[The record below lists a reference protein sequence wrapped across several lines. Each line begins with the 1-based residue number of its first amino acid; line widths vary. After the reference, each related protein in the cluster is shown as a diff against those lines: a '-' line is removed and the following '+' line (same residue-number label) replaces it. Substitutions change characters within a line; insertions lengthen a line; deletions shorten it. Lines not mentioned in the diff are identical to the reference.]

1 MATNAKALAD
11 KIMAQLQAGD
21 LARAV
26 KSAKTAHKKFPKEPY
41 FANLTGMAL
50 AQSGNEREAAL
61 FFNKALR
68 MAPKDQN
75 YQNNLVQALV
85 MSGQHEK
92 AQALIGKLLT
102 KRADPSELYYQL
114 AMSQMRSG
122 NGDAALEALS
132 RALEAN
138 PSHARAHNLRGVFY
152 SETGRDAEAVAAY
165 EASLAIAPDNPE
177 TLANLSLPLS
187 RLNREEEGLAALEQ
201 ALQINPSHLASLQ
214 RYASQLNE
222 LGRREQA
229 KAALHRLLA
238 AYPAQGDAMHQLAQ
252 IQTAE
257 ENAALL
263 PLVEKALDKL
273 SNNAPERIPLNF
285 ALSAI
290 HWQAGDIP
298 AAARALKAA
307 NGQYVRQHPFDMAR
321 ETQEM
326 ADILALFPQD
336 TAPVIA
342 KPADGP
348 TPVFVIGQ
356 PRSGTTLTEQIL
368 TSHPDI
374 AGFGELATAGRLV
387 EDALRGGQ
395 GFDPEGFAADYMQ
408 SLPELPDTASTFVD
422 KMPANYRYVGF
433 LASALPQARFVW
445 LQRDPRDV
453 ALSMWRAYFPR
464 PAMGYTFDLE
474 AMAQVANMHQQYLQ
488 HWQALFPD
496 RILTIRY
503 EDIVADI
510 DAASRKLAGFCGVDW
525 VADMARP
532 ERNTAAVR
540 TASVG
545 QVREG
550 VHRRSIDG
558 WKRLKDQLQPFVGR
572 LDKGLWPDLSAGD

>member
-21 LARAV
+21 FARAV
-26 KSAKTAHKKFPKEPY
+26 KGAKTAHKKFPKEPY

-50 AQSGNEREAAL
+50 AQTGNEREAAL

-85 MSGQHEK
+85 MSDQHEK
-92 AQALIGKLLT
+92 AQVLIGKLLA

-122 NGDAALEALS
+122 NGDAALEALAK
-132 RALEAN
+132 ALEAN
-138 PSHARAHNLRGVFY
+138 PSHAKAHNLRGVIY
-152 SETGRDAEAVAAY
+152 SETGRDADAVAAY
-165 EASLAIAPDNPE
+165 EASLAITPDNPE

-187 RLNREEEGLAALEQ
+187 RLNREEEGLAALER
-201 ALQINPSHLASLQ
+201 ALQINPSHLLSLQ

-222 LGRREQA
+222 LGRQEQA
-229 KAALHRLLA
+229 KAALHALLA
-238 AYPAQGDAMHQLAQ
+238 SYPAQGDAMHQLAQ
-252 IQTAE
+252 IQTVE

-263 PLVEKALDKL
+263 PLVEKALAKT
-273 SNNAPERIPLNF
+273 SNNAPDRVALNF
-285 ALSAI
+285 ALSVI
-290 HWQAGDIP
+290 HWQAGDIA

-307 NGQYVRQHPFDMAR
+307 NGQYARQHPFDMPR

-326 ADILALFPQD
+326 AGILALFPRD
-336 TAPVIA
+336 TPPVIA
-342 KPADGP
+342 KPLDGP

-368 TSHPDI
+368 TSHPEV

-387 EDALRGGQ
+387 EAVLQGGQ
-395 GFDPEGFAADYMQ
+395 GFDPDGFAADYMQ
-408 SLPELPDTASTFVD
+408 SLPDLPESASAFVD

-433 LASALPQARFVW
+433 LASAMPQARFVW

-464 PAMGYTFDLE
+464 PAMGYTFDQD
-474 AMAQVANMHQQYLQ
+474 AMAQVANMHQQYLA

-496 RILTIRY
+496 RILTIGY
-503 EDIVADI
+503 EDIVANVED
-510 DAASRKLAGFCGVDW
+510 ASRKLADFCGVDW
-525 VADMARP
+525 VRDMAHP
-532 ERNTAAVR
+532 ERNTSAVR

-550 VHRRSIDG
+550 VHRRSIGG
-558 WKRLKDQLQPFVGR
+558 WKRLEDQLQPFVDG
-572 LDKGLWPDLSAGD
+572 LDRGLWPELDG

>member
-21 LARAV
+21 FARAV
-26 KSAKTAHKKFPKEPY
+26 KGAKTAHKKFPKEPY

-50 AQSGNEREAAL
+50 AQTGNEREAAL

-92 AQALIGKLLT
+92 AQTLIGKLLG
-102 KRADPSELYYQL
+102 KRADPSVLYYQL
-114 AMSQMRSG
+114 GMSQMRSG
-122 NGDAALEALS
+122 NGDAALEALAK
-132 RALEAN
+132 ALEAN
-138 PSHARAHNLRGVFY
+138 PSHAKAHNLRGVIY
-152 SETGRDAEAVAAY
+152 SETGRDVDAVADY
-165 EASLAIAPDNPE
+165 EASLAITPDNPE

-187 RLNREEEGLAALEQ
+187 RLNREEEGLAVLER
-201 ALQINPSHLASLQ
+201 ALQINPSHLLSLQ

-229 KAALHRLLA
+229 KAALNALLA

-252 IQTAE
+252 IQTVE

-263 PLVEKALDKL
+263 PLAEKALAKMP
-273 SNNAPERIPLNF
+273 SNGPDRIALNF
-285 ALSAI
+285 ALSVI
-290 HWQAGDIP
+290 YWQSGDIA

-307 NGQYVRQHPFDMAR
+307 NGQYARQHPFDMAR

-326 ADILALFPQD
+326 ADILALFLRD
-336 TAPVIA
+336 TPPLIA
-342 KPADGP
+342 KQNDGP

-368 TSHPDI
+368 TSHPEV
-374 AGFGELATAGRLV
+374 AGFGELATAGRLAEAV
-387 EDALRGGQ
+387 LQGGQ
-395 GFDPEGFAADYMQ
+395 GFDPDSFATDYMQ
-408 SLPELPDTASTFVD
+408 ALPDLPETASAYVD

-433 LASALPQARFVW
+433 LASAMPQARFVW

-464 PAMGYTFDLE
+464 PAMGYTFDLK
-474 AMAQVANMHQQYLQ
+474 AMAQVANMHQQYMA

-496 RILTIRY
+496 SILTIGY
-503 EDIVADI
+503 EDIVADVE
-510 DAASRKLAGFCGVDW
+510 DSSRKLAGFCGVDW
-525 VADMARP
+525 VKDMAHP
-532 ERNTAAVR
+532 ERNTSAVR

-550 VHRRSIDG
+550 VHRRSVGG
-558 WKRLKDQLQPFVGR
+558 WKRLKDQLQPFVDG
-572 LDKGLWPDLSAGD
+572 LDRGLWPELDG

>member
-11 KIMAQLQAGD
+11 KIMAQMQAGD
-21 LARAV
+21 FARAV
-26 KSAKTAHKKFPKEPY
+26 KGTKTAHKKFPKEPY
-41 FANLTGMAL
+41 FANLAGMAL
-50 AQSGNEREAAL
+50 AQAGNEREAAL

-92 AQALIGKLLT
+92 AQALIGKLLA
-102 KRADPSELYYQL
+102 KRADTSDLYYQL

-122 NGDAALEALS
+122 NGDMALDSLVK
-132 RALEAN
+132 ALEAN
-138 PSHARAHNLRGVFY
+138 PSHAKAHNLRGIIY
-152 SETGRDAEAVAAY
+152 SEMGRDADAVADY

-187 RLNREEEGLAALEQ
+187 RLNREEEGLTALER
-201 ALQINPSHLASLQ
+201 ALRINPSHLASMQ

-222 LGRREQA
+222 LGRKEEA
-229 KAALHRLLA
+229 KAALHTLSA

-263 PLVEKALDKL
+263 PLIEKALAKMP
-273 SNNAPERIPLNF
+273 NNAPDRVALNF
-285 ALSAI
+285 ALSVI
-290 HWQAGDIP
+290 HWQAGDIV

-307 NGQYVRQHPFDMAR
+307 NGQYARQHPFDMAR

-326 ADILALFPQD
+326 ADILALFPIGSPP
-336 TAPVIA
+336 AISRS
-342 KPADGP
+342 ADGP

-368 TSHPDI
+368 TLHPEV

-387 EDALRGGQ
+387 ESVLQGGQ
-395 GFDPEGFAADYMQ
+395 GFDPEGFAADYIQ
-408 SLPELPDTASTFVD
+408 SLPDLPETASAFVD

-464 PAMGYTFDLE
+464 PAMGYTFGNL
-474 AMAQVANMHQQYLQ
+474 
-488 HWQALFPD
+488 
-496 RILTIRY
+496 
-503 EDIVADI
+503 
-510 DAASRKLAGFCGVDW
+510 
-525 VADMARP
+525 
-532 ERNTAAVR
+532 
-540 TASVG
+540 
-545 QVREG
+545 
-550 VHRRSIDG
+550 
-558 WKRLKDQLQPFVGR
+558 
-572 LDKGLWPDLSAGD
+572 